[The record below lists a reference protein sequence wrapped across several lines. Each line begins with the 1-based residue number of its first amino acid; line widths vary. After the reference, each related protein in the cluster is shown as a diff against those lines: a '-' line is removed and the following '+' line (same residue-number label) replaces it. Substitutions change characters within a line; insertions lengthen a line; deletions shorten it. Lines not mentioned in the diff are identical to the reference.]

1 MSRSEVG
8 CPATDRT
15 NDSEVSATPDK
26 MALSP
31 PPICGLERAP
41 SPGKYMPQACVSKAG
56 VARGGAA
63 TPWGCRV
70 TCGVPA
76 ELALSCP
83 RSARSPAT
91 ISKLALL
98 LPSRREHRPRFLLNQ
113 FTLPVSKG
121 FVLLTKQEKY
131 VQIISVF

>member
-1 MSRSEVG
+1 MSQSEVG

-56 VARGGAA
+56 VARCGAA
-63 TPWGCRV
+63 TPWGWCDVWRPGRA
-70 TCGVPA
+70 GVVV
-76 ELALSCP
+76 
-83 RSARSPAT
+83 SAFCTEPG
-91 ISKLALL
+91 
-98 LPSRREHRPRFLLNQ
+98 HD
-113 FTLPVSKG
+113 
-121 FVLLTKQEKY
+121 
-131 VQIISVF
+131 